1 MSYGNRSGVFQTE
14 ENEFI
19 ESQPPYSCF
28 KPADLDEE
36 KAKVHTS
43 CAIRVFYEGKDMLFC
58 LTCRRQQI
66 RAIR

>member
-28 KPADLDEE
+28 KPADLEQRKSKRHTDC
-36 KAKVHTS
+36 ASKV
-43 CAIRVFYEGKDMLFC
+43 IFKGKEMFFC
-58 LTCRRQQI
+58 LTGRRQ
-66 RAIR
+66 